1 MQTTCGSQDLCE
13 PLLFQIRTVKALH
26 HFLTLRD
33 DKYTGAVR
41 SPNNINLYHAKEERL
56 FPRKTV

>member
-26 HFLTLRD
+26 HFL
-33 DKYTGAVR
+33 R
-41 SPNNINLYHAKEERL
+41 SGMIHTQVHAKEERL